1 MSQSIIDEVTFLLH
15 SFLMG
20 ILITFVYDGF
30 IIMRRLI
37 RHNLFL
43 ISVEDLI
50 FWIACAIGV
59 FYMLYEE
66 NNGILRW
73 FAVFGAGLGMVVYK
87 KCVGN
92 LAAYKKSVSPFLVK
106 IITMV
111 IERIFHGLFCIL
123 RFLFKPV
130 RFAGG
135 KVRGGACAVSKKGK
149 KAGRCLKKKLT
160 ERVNLLKI
168 TLCKH

>member
-50 FWIACAIGV
+50 FWIACALGV

-73 FAVFGAGLGMVVYK
+73 FAVFGAALGM
-87 KCVGN
+87 
-92 LAAYKKSVSPFLVK
+92 AAYKKSVSPFLVK

>member
-1 MSQSIIDEVTFLLH
+1 MSQRIIDEVTFLLH

-30 IIMRRLI
+30 TIMRRLI

-73 FAVFGAGLGMVVYK
+73 FAVFGAALGM
-87 KCVGN
+87 
-92 LAAYKKSVSPFLVK
+92 AAYKKSVSPFLVK

>member
-73 FAVFGAGLGMVVYK
+73 FAVFGAALGM
-87 KCVGN
+87 
-92 LAAYKKSVSPFLVK
+92 AAYKKSVSPFLVK

-160 ERVNLLKI
+160 ERVNSLKI

>member
-73 FAVFGAGLGMVVYK
+73 FAVFGAALGM
-87 KCVGN
+87 
-92 LAAYKKSVSPFLVK
+92 AAYKKSVSPFLVK
-106 IITMV
+106 I
-111 IERIFHGLFCIL
+111 
-123 RFLFKPV
+123 
-130 RFAGG
+130 
-135 KVRGGACAVSKKGK
+135 
-149 KAGRCLKKKLT
+149 
-160 ERVNLLKI
+160 
-168 TLCKH
+168 

>member
-73 FAVFGAGLGMVVYK
+73 FAVFGAALGM
-87 KCVGN
+87 
-92 LAAYKKSVSPFLVK
+92 AAYKKSVSPFLVK

-111 IERIFHGLFCIL
+111 IERIFHGLFCII

>member
-73 FAVFGAGLGMVVYK
+73 FAVFGAALGM
-87 KCVGN
+87 
-92 LAAYKKSVSPFLVK
+92 AAYKKSVSPFLVK

-135 KVRGGACAVSKKGK
+135 KVRGGACAVSKRGK

>member
-1 MSQSIIDEVTFLLH
+1 MSQSIIDEVTVLLH

-73 FAVFGAGLGMVVYK
+73 FAVFGAALGM
-87 KCVGN
+87 
-92 LAAYKKSVSPFLVK
+92 AAYKKSVSPFLVK

>member
-30 IIMRRLI
+30 IIMRRQI

-73 FAVFGAGLGMVVYK
+73 FAVFGAALGM
-87 KCVGN
+87 
-92 LAAYKKSVSPFLVK
+92 AAYKKSVSPFLVK

>member
-50 FWIACAIGV
+50 FWLACAIGV

-73 FAVFGAGLGMVVYK
+73 FAVFGAALGM
-87 KCVGN
+87 
-92 LAAYKKSVSPFLVK
+92 AAYKKSVSPFLVK